1 MKMEIM
7 ELAAMLGK
15 AIKEQGTYKK
25 FADAKKAFDNN
36 VEVNNKIVEYNVQQ
50 TALQEAAVSADR
62 DEAVLEQ
69 IQKRLDTLY
78 KEIFEDPTFIA
89 LNEAQEELN
98 ALMNEVNET
107 ITFNITGEHAC
118 THDCS
123 TCGGCH

>member
-1 MKMEIM
+1 MEIM

-69 IQKRLDTLY
+69 IQARLDVLY

>member
-25 FADAKKAFDNN
+25 FADAKKAFDTNE
-36 VEVNNKIVEYNVQQ
+36 EVNNKIIEYNVQQ
-50 TALQEAAVSADR
+50 NALQEAAVSAER
-62 DEAVLEQ
+62 DEAVMDQ
-69 IQKRLDTLY
+69 IQKRLDVLY
-78 KEIFEDPTFIA
+78 KEIFEDETFIA
-89 LNEAQEELN
+89 LNAAQEELN

-107 ITFNITGEHAC
+107 ITFNITGEHTC

>member
-1 MKMEIM
+1 MEIM

-62 DEAVLEQ
+62 DEAVLDQ